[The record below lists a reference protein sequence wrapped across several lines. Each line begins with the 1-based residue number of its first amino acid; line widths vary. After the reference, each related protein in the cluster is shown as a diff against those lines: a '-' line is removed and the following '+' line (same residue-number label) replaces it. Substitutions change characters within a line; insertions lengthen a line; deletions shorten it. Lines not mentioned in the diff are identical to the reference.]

1 MAGAVLVFAPHPDD
15 ETLACGGTIAG
26 QVRNGRDV
34 HVVFMTDG
42 GRPQWERQGPASA
55 GTPQD
60 VGRVRRR
67 EAERAAS
74 ALGVPGQNLIFLGF
88 GSPAL
93 AEEFD
98 EACAKVRALM
108 VGLGP
113 EEVYYPDRADT
124 HRTHRA
130 THDIVEACL
139 EAIEFSGERRRYVV
153 WPDEEGNRAG
163 SGDVVEVDVRDD
175 LAVKKRALGT
185 YRSQVCP
192 QEQGRPAL
200 SSSFLADFL
209 TGWEVFY
216 R

>member
-34 HVVFMTDG
+34 RVVFMTDG
-42 GRPQWERQGPASA
+42 GRPESERRGPASA

-60 VGRVRRR
+60 MCQVRRR

-88 GSPAL
+88 ESPAL
-93 AEEFD
+93 AQEFNA
-98 EACAKVRALM
+98 ACAKVRALM
-108 VGLGP
+108 VDLGP
-113 EEVYYPDRADT
+113 GVVYYPDRADT

-163 SGDVVEVDVRDD
+163 SGDKVEVDVRDD